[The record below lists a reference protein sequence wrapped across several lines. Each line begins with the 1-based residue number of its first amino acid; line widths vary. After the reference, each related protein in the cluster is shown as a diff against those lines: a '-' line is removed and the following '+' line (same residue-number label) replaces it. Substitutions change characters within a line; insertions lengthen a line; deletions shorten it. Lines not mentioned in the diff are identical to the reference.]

1 MRRPRVAK
9 AAPEGYDGILLMA
22 DSPGRPGHAPIT
34 GPGPAVVRRPLVPP
48 RRQSLGEEEAF
59 PITAS
64 EIQAPRLPVNPPEQD
79 ERDEQDGAPKE
90 SPLARPR
97 YHVAAIVFVV
107 VAALGTLAAVRFY
120 VAASHDV
127 PAQE

>member
-1 MRRPRVAK
+1 VAK
-9 AAPEGYDGILLMA
+9 AAPEGYDGVLLMA
-22 DSPGRPGHAPIT
+22 DAPGRPGHAPIS
-34 GPGPAVVRRPLVPP
+34 GPEPAVVRRPLVPP

-64 EIQAPRLPVNPPEQD
+64 DIQAPRLPVDPPEQD
-79 ERDEQDGAPKE
+79 EEDEQDGAPQE
-90 SPLARPR
+90 SPHAKPR
-97 YHVAAIVFVV
+97 YNVAAIVFVV

-127 PAQE
+127 SGTQE

>member
-1 MRRPRVAK
+1 MA
-9 AAPEGYDGILLMA
+9 ISLMA
-22 DSPGRPGHAPIT
+22 DAPGRPGHAPIP
-34 GPGPAVVRRPLVPP
+34 GPEPAVVRRPLVPP

-79 ERDEQDGAPKE
+79 DEDDQDEAPKE
-90 SPLARPR
+90 SPLTKPR
-97 YHVAAIVFVV
+97 YNVAAIVFVV

-120 VAASHDV
+120 LAASHDV